1 MAPAAWPGDR
11 APTPWITHRQGYHG
25 WQFEALLD
33 AGTARV
39 WGDHMEPIASGIEP
53 SSRPWHR
60 PQPPAPDID
69 VTPFAD
75 DLDLPLS
82 RGAPERKLQ
91 LTDHYRRRA
100 QVIRFETLTSTGTVC
115 ISFRVIDDEPFDPIP
130 GHFVGVQ
137 AEVDGLGVIKS
148 PYCLASSPDGE
159 RTFRLL
165 VRVVE
170 EGPLSRYLGDVR
182 VGDVIAFRGPSGRS
196 MLPPTN
202 DTELVLLATGVGVAP
217 YLSLLHHILAAGFDR
232 RIELYWGLRLVEDIC
247 LVDELDQ
254 LVRDHDNFSYRIS
267 LSQPPDGWAGLRGR
281 LTESVPPSLATLGGK
296 RYYLVGNGAMIEEM
310 SAAVSDMG
318 VDNKLVHQE
327 AYFNVKYR
335 PDQQS
340 LSEIRDRF
348 VASDLFSPF
357 RHQQAGQFLPERP
370 VTHRQRDP

>member
-1 MAPAAWPGDR
+1 
-11 APTPWITHRQGYHG
+11 
-25 WQFEALLD
+25 
-33 AGTARV
+33 
-39 WGDHMEPIASGIEP
+39 MEPISAGFGP
-53 SSRPWHR
+53 VQRPWEK
-60 PQPPAPDID
+60 PPPPAPDIE

-100 QVIRFETLTSTGTVC
+100 QVIGYERLTSTGTVC

-137 AEVDGLGVIKS
+137 AEVEGSGVIKS
-148 PYCLASSPDGE
+148 PYCLMSPPDDA

-170 EGPLSRYLGDVR
+170 EGPLSLYLGAVT
-182 VGDVIAFRGPSGRS
+182 VGDIIAFRGPSGRS

-202 DTELVLLATGVGVAP
+202 DIDLVLLATGVGISP
-217 YLSLLHHILAAGFDR
+217 YLALLHHVLAAGFDR
-232 RIELYWGLRLVEDIC
+232 RIELFWGLRLVEDIC
-247 LVDELDQ
+247 LVDELDD
-254 LVRDHDNFSYRIS
+254 LARAHDNFGYHIS
-267 LSQPPDGWAGLRGR
+267 LSQAPEGWAGLRGR
-281 LTESVPPSLATLGGK
+281 LTESVPPRLTTLGGK
-296 RYYLVGNGAMIEEM
+296 RYYLAGNGAMIEEM
-310 SAAVSDMG
+310 AAAVSDMG

-335 PDQQS
+335 PDQQT
-340 LSEIRDRF
+340 LAEIRDRF

-370 VTHRQRDP
+370 VSRHRSTE